1 MTTYNINIREFK
13 AKISEVLMNLKY
25 GEEVTITRRGKPYA
39 RVSPIENPADSK
51 PSLGALKGSFTHLPE
66 AAYEDFQ
73 EAKAM
78 WNPREP

>member
-1 MTTYNINIREFK
+1 MTTYNINLREFK

-39 RVSPIENPADSK
+39 RVSPIEAPAESR

-73 EAKAM
+73 EAKTI